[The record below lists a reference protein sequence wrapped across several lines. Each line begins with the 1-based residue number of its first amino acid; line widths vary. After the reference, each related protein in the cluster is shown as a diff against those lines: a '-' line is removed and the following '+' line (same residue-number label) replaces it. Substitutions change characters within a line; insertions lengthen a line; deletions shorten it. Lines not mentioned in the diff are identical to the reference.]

1 MRVFEGGATR
11 GGELPPLEEELECC
25 SPLRLRTGDEGEEGG
40 LAFRLAPAPP
50 GMWFEALRSTLGLR
64 SAAGFTSSFFFV
76 APSCGGDCL
85 GELVLELG
93 EKLAPLPSV
102 GVVVPDRSLALN
114 LASRCARFS
123 SSTFFSRASAS
134 GFLL

>member
-1 MRVFEGGATR
+1 M
-11 GGELPPLEEELECC
+11 EEELEWAA
-25 SPLRLRTGDEGEEGG
+25 LRLRTGDDGDEGG
-40 LAFRLAPAPP
+40 LALRLAPTPP
-50 GMWFEALRSTLGLR
+50 GMWFEAVRSTLGLR
-64 SAAGFTSSFFFV
+64 SAAGFTSSFFV

-93 EKLAPLPSV
+93 EKLAPLPRV
-102 GVVVPDRSLALN
+102 GVVVPERSLALS
-114 LASRCARFS
+114 LASRCALLS